1 MTTSEIIH
9 DLNEMSVDNMGAA
22 EGVIVSRVI
31 WEYTALKDGNTAIYN
46 PIRKNIAAVY
56 NKQDLI

>member
-22 EGVIVSRVI
+22 EGVTVSRVI
-31 WEYTALKDGNTAIYN
+31 WEYTALKD
-46 PIRKNIAAVY
+46 
-56 NKQDLI
+56 